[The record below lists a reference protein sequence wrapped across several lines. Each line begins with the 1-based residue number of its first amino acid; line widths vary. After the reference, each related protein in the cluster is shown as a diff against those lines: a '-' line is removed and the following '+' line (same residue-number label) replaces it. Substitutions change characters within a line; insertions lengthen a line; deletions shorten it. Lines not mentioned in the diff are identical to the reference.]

1 MGRGAGKDGLTPRL
15 RRKDRAA
22 TTPVFMLWFTL
33 IGLAAG
39 ILAMLVPIARARRDC
54 DGVEQENQKLAQDRQ
69 RLFDFMHL
77 MTEALGEGLSR
88 QELHQRIVHA
98 SILCTGAL
106 SACIFE
112 KTDRGTMRG
121 VAVEGLFPPHR
132 PLGEVT
138 KGRLG
143 TRAKFLEQVL
153 KSEEFPI
160 GEGMVG
166 RVAQSGRGELL
177 ADAAADSRMV
187 KHDDPALA
195 VRSVIVVPLIFR
207 GRFFGVL
214 AVTNPAGDQFFNEA
228 DFTLMQSLAEQAA
241 LALHNAEFL
250 HLQIEKK
257 QLDLDLSIASGI
269 QQMLL
274 PRALAR
280 IDGLQLDARYAPAQR
295 VGGDLYDCFV
305 LSPTQ
310 LGLAVA
316 DVSGKGIPASLLMAI
331 CRTNL
336 RQIATRHSSPS
347 RAMIELNDALS
358 ADIQSGLYV
367 TMLYAIV
374 DVAANRVTVARA
386 GHELPLFVRRAGGT
400 GLLQADYVGSE
411 GMALA
416 MVPNEIFSAVITD
429 HVERFGPGDV
439 LVLYTDGVTEAPN
452 EEGKEFSGARLAD
465 VVRTLHAHTPRE
477 INDGILEGVQRF
489 TGELPQ
495 RDDFTLVTLKRS

>member
-1 MGRGAGKDGLTPRL
+1 VFWFIIVGLL
-15 RRKDRAA
+15 
-22 TTPVFMLWFTL
+22 F
-33 IGLAAG
+33 GLVV
-39 ILAMLVPIARARRDC
+39 MLVPLARARREADR
-54 DGVEQENQKLAQDRQ
+54 VEQENQKLAQDRQ

-112 KTDRGTMRG
+112 KTERNTMRG
-121 VAVEGLFPPHR
+121 IAVEGLFPPHR
-132 PLGEVT
+132 PLNEAA
-138 KGRLG
+138 KGKLA
-143 TRAKFLEQVL
+143 TRAKFIEQVL
-153 KSEEFPI
+153 KSEEFPV

-166 RVAQSGRGELL
+166 RVAQNRRGELL
-177 ADAAADSRMV
+177 VDAAADPRMV

-207 GRFFGVL
+207 DRFFGVL
-214 AVTNPAGDQFFNEA
+214 AVTNPAGDQLFNEA

-250 HLQIEKK
+250 HLQIEKR

-274 PRALAR
+274 PRETPRLA
-280 IDGLQLDARYAPAQR
+280 GLELDARYMAAQR
-295 VGGDLYDCFV
+295 VGGDLYDFFR
-305 LSPTQ
+305 LSDTR
-310 LGLAVA
+310 LGIVVA

-336 RQIATRHSSPS
+336 RQIALRHSSPA
-347 RAMIELNDALS
+347 RVMIELNEALA

-367 TMLYAIV
+367 TMLYAII
-374 DVAANRVTVARA
+374 DVATNQVTFARA
-386 GHELPLFVRRAGGT
+386 GHELPLFVRRDPAIS
-400 GLLQADYVGSE
+400 LPRADYVGSE
-411 GMALA
+411 GMALG
-416 MVPNEIFSAVITD
+416 MVSNEIFAETI
-429 HVERFGPGDV
+429 VEQTEPLGPGEL

-465 VVRTLHAHTPRE
+465 VVRTLQARSVRE

-489 TGELPQ
+489 AGDVPQ
-495 RDDFTLVTLKRS
+495 RDDFTLVTVKRV